1 MTSIQCSLDVLSD
14 DLKKLSFVVP
24 GEAVGKGRPKFT
36 MQGGFAKAYTP
47 KKTSDYEK
55 FIKHCYRSK
64 YRNYISDKAVKV
76 MTFIYVKPAKSLSKK
91 KRAKLLNNEFL
102 PTKKP
107 DVDNVQKCILDAL
120 NKVAF
125 KDDVQVVD
133 QVTMKRFGEEN
144 KVIVVIEE
152 IGLTMQSI

>member
-1 MTSIQCSLDVLSD
+1 MTSTQCSLNVLSD
-14 DLKKLSFVVP
+14 DLKKLRFVVP

-36 MQGGFAKAYTP
+36 MQGGFA
-47 KKTSDYEK
+47 K

-107 DVDNVQKCILDAL
+107 DVDNIQKCILDAL

-133 QVTMKRFGEEN
+133 QVAMKRFGEED

>member
-1 MTSIQCSLDVLSD
+1 MTSTQCSLDVLSD
-14 DLKKLSFVVP
+14 DLKKLRFVVP

-36 MQGGFAKAYTP
+36 M
-47 KKTSDYEK
+47 
-55 FIKHCYRSK
+55 HCYRSK

-133 QVTMKRFGEEN
+133 QVTMKRFGEED